1 MHREKC
7 TKYKNVHLVKCKLN
21 KQEFA
26 LDGAIFVIKRYR
38 HVQDGRE
45 MVAGAF
51 DGMIAY
57 AD

>member
-1 MHREKC
+1 MH
-7 TKYKNVHLVKCKLN
+7 LAKCKLN

>member
-51 DGMIAY
+51 DGMMY
-57 AD
+57 

>member
-1 MHREKC
+1 MILHREKC
-7 TKYKNVHLVKCKLN
+7 IMYKNMHLAKCKLN

-51 DGMIAY
+51 DGMMY
-57 AD
+57 